1 MRRDVRTWKKKESV
15 GQRKNRESEQK
26 LPKSVAKSYL
36 LSDNSIKQ
44 NSGRKHFRLVS
55 HVADANRNSSRTR
68 IATSYRSDAAT
79 GRKGVRKPCASTE
92 RRMITKRFLE
102 GGGPF
107 GGASATTTSPTSVQ
121 RPDLSIIKGENGHP
135 LLTNANEPLVHF

>member
-1 MRRDVRTWKKKESV
+1 MTSEPGKKKELV

-36 LSDNSIKQ
+36 LCDNSIQQ

-102 GGGPF
+102 GAGR
-107 GGASATTTSPTSVQ
+107 SAAHLQQQ
-121 RPDLSIIKGENGHP
+121 RHQRLCKGQTCPSSRAKTAIHY
-135 LLTNANEPLVHF
+135 